1 MASGRLSD
9 TRWRFGLTEESR
21 NSMIDPMK
29 NLMAATPNGD
39 ELSGPSCCAVPVVAK
54 HTAASTTRFRDRMGR
69 TVVGMPVDLW

>member
-1 MASGRLSD
+1 
-9 TRWRFGLTEESR
+9 
-21 NSMIDPMK
+21 MIDPMK